1 MNEKSSNREK
11 IDKNFLE
18 NSGASASTIDAYGK
32 SLKGFRKELNKTTKD
47 GKEASATMK
56 DYNEYLSKNGEKTIR
71 STTVKK
77 DLGPGLRI
85 SVKLLFQL
93 VEMFFSIQ
101 RFLMVLVKPEK
112 HGITIPINRKMLLKK
127 VTKLLV
133 IISRQIVPCKKLL
146 LGLKTM
152 KKDI

>member
-56 DYNEYLSKNGEKTIR
+56 VIMNIFLKMGKKLFDPHSVT
-71 STTVKK
+71 K
-77 DLGPGLRI
+77 DLGA
-85 SVKLLFQL
+85 
-93 VEMFFSIQ
+93 
-101 RFLMVLVKPEK
+101 
-112 HGITIPINRKMLLKK
+112 
-127 VTKLLV
+127 
-133 IISRQIVPCKKLL
+133 
-146 LGLKTM
+146 GLKNIG
-152 KKDI
+152 KNRSFNWWEYSY